1 MTGLI
6 VITRPRDEAEGLATE
21 LTARGYDTLV
31 EPMLRIVQLPAAIPD
46 LGAYRALI
54 FTSANGVRSFAERS
68 DDRSLPAYAVGMRTA
83 DSLRK
88 AGFTDVRGA
97 SGDAG
102 LLAAFIGETL
112 GNTGPVLHV
121 AAKEVAR
128 DLEPLLTPAGI
139 AVDALALYEAVP
151 AQELSKALVDAL
163 YACTIDSVLFFSVRT
178 AATFGTL
185 LNKHGLAE
193 MITSLSALCLSDQV
207 AAEAGKLPW
216 RKVMAASEHSTQS
229 LIALLPR
236 ADAIGRDAGNGRI
249 AGRGPLRPSHRPNP
263 APHSTLPRALP
274 AWHQSR
280 PFRAHPPGLE
290 ETRHHPPGP
299 PCRHT
304 GRRGAREHRHRSCR
318 ARSDRPHAGPGAQ
331 AGAPPGRRAG
341 SRAAATVRCPAA
353 RHE

>member
-1 MTGLI
+1 MTGRI
-6 VITRPRDEAEGLATE
+6 VITRPRDEAEGLAEE

-31 EPMLRIVQLPAAIPD
+31 EPMLEIVALPTPIPALD
-46 LGAYRALI
+46 AYRALI

-83 DSLRK
+83 DTLRK
-88 AGFTDVRGA
+88 AGFADVRGA

-102 LLAAFIGETL
+102 LLAEFVGETL

-128 DLEPLLTPAGI
+128 DLEPLLAPAGI
-139 AVDALALYEAVP
+139 AVDCVALYEAVP
-151 AQELSKALVDAL
+151 ASGFSKALVDAL

-193 MITSLSALCLSDQV
+193 MITSISALCLSNQV

-216 RKVMAASEHSTQS
+216 CKVMAAPEYSTGS

-236 ADAIGRDAGNGRI
+236 AGG
-249 AGRGPLRPSHRPNP
+249 GRGH
-263 APHSTLPRALP
+263 
-274 AWHQSR
+274 
-280 PFRAHPPGLE
+280 
-290 ETRHHPPGP
+290 
-299 PCRHT
+299 
-304 GRRGAREHRHRSCR
+304 
-318 ARSDRPHAGPGAQ
+318 
-331 AGAPPGRRAG
+331 
-341 SRAAATVRCPAA
+341 
-353 RHE
+353 